1 MSCAAIARKLT
12 RTTQLWIVQRQYL
25 SRAVSRSFASSSF
38 HMFPSPQHFIEQ
50 VLCILKSQ
58 AVSLIFSIPMASP
71 PKPSSKNLISTK
83 KWLLWR
89 RV

>member
-38 HMFPSPQHFIEQ
+38 H
-50 VLCILKSQ
+50 
-58 AVSLIFSIPMASP
+58 IPCP
-71 PKPSSKNLISTK
+71 LFFLFQ
-83 KWLLWR
+83 WLLHQNHLR
-89 RV
+89 RI